1 MQALDMTK
9 FNEDIVHNNFF
20 CIFFNSTDKDCP
32 SFDSYKLMNFS
43 IIRTRGKVMN
53 ERNALLL
60 QQRDN
65 NHSPVHKYE
74 PSMGKLVCMSP
85 ETTWKSCP
93 QVPGCRKMLGY
104 IY

>member
-1 MQALDMTK
+1 MKTLYITSSSVSSLTPQTR
-9 FNEDIVHNNFF
+9 I
-20 CIFFNSTDKDCP
+20 P

-60 QQRDN
+60 HQQRDN